1 MAIVKNKAA
10 TAAKEEVKAPAKAA
24 APKAATKAAPKKVE
38 VKEPAP
44 VEVKA
49 EAVPTKEVVARVTRK
64 DIAAAIQEKVKAAG
78 KAVPASIAEIMVVA
92 YEEVVTEALASG
104 AQVTLPGFGT
114 FSAVAKD
121 AMERPNPQK
130 PGEKI
135 LVAAHVAPKFKAGS
149 GLKKALNAD
158 GVEGDGEDE

>member
-10 TAAKEEVKAPAKAA
+10 TAAKEEAPAKAD
-24 APKAATKAAPKKVE
+24 APKAATKATTKKVE
-38 VKEPAP
+38 VKEPATTA
-44 VEVKA
+44 VKA
-49 EAVPTKEVVARVTRK
+49 EAAPAKEVVARVTRK

-114 FSAVAKD
+114 FTAVAKD